1 MKIIVLYMKI
11 KLKFKAM
18 LLMLLKINK
27 PVTDGFRMFK
37 LIYVHI
43 EKNNWGICF
52 IKKNFPWILYFFDF
66 LCSHYAC
73 ICLNGPQ
80 CHHPV
85 AYTLS
90 FKRWIIAVHSS
101 VCMYFSK
108 IFKLYSKIGQ
118 HTTQINQERCQTL
131 KWKCKMNTPYTYRYM
146 KCLIKWTNNLTVFTH
161 DRIVNTH
168 DMNGLVDEWSD
179 GIREICSVS
188 YELLSIII
196 LGNTK

>member
-18 LLMLLKINK
+18 LLMLLNINK
-27 PVTDGFRMFK
+27 PVTDVFPMFK
-37 LIYVHI
+37 LINVHI
-43 EKNNWGICF
+43 EKNTWGFCL
-52 IKKNFPWILYFFDF
+52 IKKELPVNITFLRFFVF
-66 LCSHYAC
+66 ALAC

-90 FKRWIIAVHSS
+90 FKRWITAVHSS
-101 VCMYFSK
+101 VYMYFSNM
-108 IFKLYSKIGQ
+108 FKLYSKIGQ
-118 HTTQINQERCQTL
+118 HIIRINPERCQTL

-146 KCLIKWTNNLTVFTH
+146 KCLIKLTSYLTVFTH

-179 GIREICSVS
+179 GMREICWVS